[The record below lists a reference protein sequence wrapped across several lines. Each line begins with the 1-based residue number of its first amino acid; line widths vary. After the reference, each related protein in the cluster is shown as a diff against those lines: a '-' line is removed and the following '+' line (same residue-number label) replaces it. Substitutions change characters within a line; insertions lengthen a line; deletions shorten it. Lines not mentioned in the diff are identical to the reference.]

1 MKFYNN
7 KYLKLNNKNKNN
19 MINYKINYKFNKLSL
34 ILINKMNW
42 SKI

>member
-7 KYLKLNNKNKNN
+7 KYLKLNNKNKKN